1 MDKINLVV
9 IRETFGKVVYT
20 HKTHEKAA
28 EMYISKSKRIKRANV
43 FLLAL
48 TSGSAFG
55 AILKAHVFLI
65 LTSIVATLSLFF
77 AVYQLNFNFEELGQK
92 HKITAKKLWLIRE
105 KYQNLIADIMN
116 DKYNSNEIIEKR
128 DLLLS
133 ELNEI
138 LENAPPTDN
147 KAYSK
152 ARKALKIHEEMT
164 FSAKEIDSFLPREL
178 RIEKQHRNTT

>member
-1 MDKINLVV
+1 MDKINLTV

-28 EMYISKSKRIKRANV
+28 DMCFSRSKWIKRVNV

-48 TSGSAFG
+48 TSGSALG
-55 AILKAHVFLI
+55 AILKGYAFLI
-65 LTSIVATLSLFF
+65 STSVLATLSLFF
-77 AVYQLNFNFEELGQK
+77 IVYQLSFNFDELAQR

-105 KYQNLIADIMN
+105 KYQNLIADLMN
-116 DKYNSNEIIEKR
+116 DKYSSNEVIEKR
-128 DLLLS
+128 DLLLF

-138 LENAPPTDN
+138 LENAPSTDN

-152 ARKALKIHEEMT
+152 ARKALKIHGEMT
-164 FSAKEIDSFLPREL
+164 FSDKEIDSFLPVEL
-178 RIEKQHRNTT
+178 KIGK

>member
-1 MDKINLVV
+1 MDKINLTV

-28 EMYISKSKRIKRANV
+28 DMCISKSKWIKRVNV

-48 TSGSAFG
+48 TSGSALG
-55 AILKAHVFLI
+55 AILKGHAFLI
-65 LTSIVATLSLFF
+65 STSVLATLSLFF
-77 AVYQLNFNFEELGQK
+77 VVYQLSFNFDELGQR

-116 DKYNSNEIIEKR
+116 DKYSSNEVIERR

-133 ELNEI
+133 ELYEI
-138 LENAPPTDN
+138 SENAPPTDN
-147 KAYSK
+147 KAYYK

-164 FSAKEIDSFLPREL
+164 FSGKEIDSFLPEEL
-178 RIEKQHRNTT
+178 RIEK

>member
-1 MDKINLVV
+1 MDKINLTV

-20 HKTHEKAA
+20 HKTYEKAA
-28 EMYISKSKRIKRANV
+28 DICIGKSKWIKRMNV

-48 TSGSAFG
+48 TSGSALG
-55 AILKAHVFLI
+55 SILGGHAFLI
-65 LTSIVATLSLFF
+65 STSILATLSLFF
-77 AVYQLNFNFEELGQK
+77 VVYQLSFNFDELGQRYK
-92 HKITAKKLWLIRE
+92 TTAKKLWLIRE

-116 DKYNSNEIIEKR
+116 EKYSSNELTEKR
-128 DLLLS
+128 DSLLS

-138 LENAPPTDN
+138 LENAPSTDS

-164 FSAKEIDSFLPREL
+164 FSNKEIDNFLPEEL
-178 RIEKQHRNTT
+178 GIERKQNVK

>member
-28 EMYISKSKRIKRANV
+28 DICISKSKRIKRANV
-43 FLLAL
+43 VLLAL
-48 TSGSAFG
+48 TSGGALG
-55 AILKAHVFLI
+55 AILKGHVFLI
-65 LTSIVATLSLFF
+65 FTSILATLSLFF
-77 AVYQLNFNFEELGQK
+77 AVYQLSFNFEELGQR
-92 HKITAKKLWLIRE
+92 HKMTAKKLWLIRE

-116 DKYNSNEIIEKR
+116 DKYSSNKIIEKR

-133 ELNEI
+133 ELNET

-164 FSAKEIDSFLPREL
+164 FNGKEIDSFLPEEL
-178 RIEKQHRNTT
+178 RIEK